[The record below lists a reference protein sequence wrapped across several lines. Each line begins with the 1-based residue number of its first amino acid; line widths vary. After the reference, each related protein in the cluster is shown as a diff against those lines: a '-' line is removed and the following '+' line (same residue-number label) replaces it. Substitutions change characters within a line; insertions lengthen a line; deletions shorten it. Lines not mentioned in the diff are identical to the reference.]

1 MEEVRSLISRGRH
14 SLLDVTNSKGKVRI
28 VYSFLSP
35 PLPLSTRAFRRSF
48 SSSDHV
54 DTMVHG
60 IQVQLK
66 GLPSSSPSKV
76 ASNVAVGESIIGSIN
91 NQSSSEKKSEVE
103 SQDEK
108 DNSNVVDDENMKQ
121 ATAEGSDQ
129 AKSSQVA
136 TLDESCG
143 SKTLTKVVPTKRKP
157 DLAEKQVDTS
167 HEQPSPRI
175 LPGPTL
181 DGDSID
187 FPLSAITNHLI
198 CPLCRGY
205 FRDPYTVAD
214 CLHSFCRSCL
224 IVHFRVGH
232 RRCPT
237 W

>member
-1 MEEVRSLISRGRH
+1 
-14 SLLDVTNSKGKVRI
+14 
-28 VYSFLSP
+28 
-35 PLPLSTRAFRRSF
+35 
-48 SSSDHV
+48 
-54 DTMVHG
+54 MVHE

-66 GLPSSSPSKV
+66 RPPLSSEV
-76 ASNVAVGESIIGSIN
+76 ASNVAVSQSVVGN
-91 NQSSSEKKSEVE
+91 NQSSSQKKSAVE

-108 DNSNVVDDENMKQ
+108 DNSGVVADGETKQAAIEGTAQ
-121 ATAEGSDQ
+121 ATALQ
-129 AKSSQVA
+129 PA
-136 TLDESCG
+136 TLDDNG
-143 SKTLTKVVPTKRKP
+143 KTSTKVVLKKKS
-157 DLAEKQVDTS
+157 DLAEKQDDTS
-167 HEQPSPRI
+167 HEQPSSRI